1 MALLFRQFLASSHIK
16 IMKTTD
22 FLGQEWEMD
31 CMGCAISH
39 RAMLVPGGFICQ
51 TQYFVVHQDPLIPL
65 PGFLVIASR
74 RHIRSIAEMHEAE
87 YQELARLI
95 RVTHHAI
102 KETTQIEFLTLVQEE
117 SSVHFHAWFFPWTRD
132 VIRRYGDP
140 SLTKI
145 REIMSDYQTQPID
158 EAQWRELQQ
167 SIEQL
172 KMHIAE

>member
-1 MALLFRQFLASSHIK
+1 
-16 IMKTTD
+16 MKTID
-22 FLGQEWEMD
+22 FLGQEWEID
-31 CMGCAISH
+31 CMGCAISDGTI
-39 RAMLVPGGFICQ
+39 LVPGDFICQ

-65 PGFLVIASR
+65 PGFLVIASL

-87 YQELARLI
+87 YQELARLMWA
-95 RVTHHAI
+95 THHAI

-132 VIRRYGDP
+132 VIRNYGEP

-145 REIMSDYQTQPID
+145 RDIMSDYRRQPID
-158 EAQWRELQQ
+158 EAEWKELQQ

-172 KMHIAE
+172 RARMAE